1 LNCVHAF
8 SHIHDKGR
16 NSKRF
21 CYINGFVIYY
31 RSKSS
36 AGISGMNKLDGSFE
50 PSSSD
55 TGSVL
60 KNEMESGPLPRDCKA
75 LSEHKAVTKGTNK

>member
-1 LNCVHAF
+1 
-8 SHIHDKGR
+8 
-16 NSKRF
+16 
-21 CYINGFVIYY
+21 
-31 RSKSS
+31 
-36 AGISGMNKLDGSFE
+36 MNKLDGSFE